1 MSKIQCR
8 PTNNSPDLQPRF
20 KVKTSDLNDASL
32 DILNCKPHTFYG
44 QLLADRQTVLPAL
57 DYFKE
62 NLHPENSFNAKPW
75 NTLYPP
81 LIAHK
86 HRDINWNIAHRVLP
100 TALPLNRMGMYA
112 TPNCHWCSTTDTS
125 EHAMLDCPTVDN
137 FSKIIQLYVD
147 KVTNE
152 ILTHQTGKVI
162 SQSEHKNPL
171 GSRTIDLVNWTL
183 TLAH

>member
-1 MSKIQCR
+1 
-8 PTNNSPDLQPRF
+8 
-20 KVKTSDLNDASL
+20 
-32 DILNCKPHTFYG
+32 
-44 QLLADRQTVLPAL
+44 
-57 DYFKE
+57 
-62 NLHPENSFNAKPW
+62 
-75 NTLYPP
+75 
-81 LIAHK
+81 
-86 HRDINWNIAHRVLP
+86 
-100 TALPLNRMGMYA
+100 
-112 TPNCHWCSTTDTS
+112 
-125 EHAMLDCPTVDN
+125 MLDCPTVDN